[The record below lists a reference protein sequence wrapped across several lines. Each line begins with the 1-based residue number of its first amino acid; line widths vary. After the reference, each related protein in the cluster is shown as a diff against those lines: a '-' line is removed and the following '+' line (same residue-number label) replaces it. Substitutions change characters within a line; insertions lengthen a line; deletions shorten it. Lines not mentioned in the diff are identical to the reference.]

1 MTEYKIVPSGV
12 SGSTGLETRK
22 ILQAACRDDNMKR
35 LAWLTDIHLNFL
47 DSRRVKEFCRSVAG
61 HDPDAVLISGD
72 IGDASTIKIYLWILE
87 DEIGRPIYFVLGNH
101 DFYHGSIAGVREAI
115 QELSDRSDHLH
126 WLPSISVVRLTE
138 ETCLIGIDS
147 WADGRLGN
155 YEKSHVML
163 NDYNLIKELTGL
175 DQNARRVKLN
185 ELGDSAAAELRDI
198 LPEALDRFRHVILL
212 THVPPFK
219 EACWH
224 KGALSN
230 DDWLPH
236 LGCKVVG
243 ETLIEFMRRYGDRE
257 MTVLCGHTHSAGSDR
272 ILPNL
277 SVKTGGAVYGSPRL
291 QELLIVK

>member
-1 MTEYKIVPSGV
+1 
-12 SGSTGLETRK
+12 
-22 ILQAACRDDNMKR
+22 MKR

-47 DSRRVKEFCRSVAG
+47 DSRRVKEFCRSVAD
-61 HDPDAVLISGD
+61 HHPDAVLISGD

-87 DEIGRPIYFVLGNH
+87 DEIDRPIYFILGNH
-101 DFYHGSIAGVREAI
+101 DFYHGSIAGVRAAI
-115 QELSDRSDHLH
+115 QELSERSDSLH
-126 WLPSISVVRLTE
+126 WLPAKGVVKLTA

-147 WADGRLGN
+147 WADGRLGD

-175 DQNARRVKLN
+175 DQIARRLKLN

-198 LPEALDRFRHVILL
+198 LPEALDRFRQVILL

-224 KGALSN
+224 EGTLSN

-236 LGCKVVG
+236 FSCKAVG
-243 ETLIEFMRRYGDRE
+243 ETLVEFMRRNSHCE
-257 MTVLCGHTHSAGSDR
+257 MTVLCGHTHSAGSAK

-277 SVKTGGAVYGSPRL
+277 SVKTGGGVYGSPRL
-291 QELLIVK
+291 QELLIAE